1 MYIAQLKELL
11 FCLQCCAMKA
21 QNWWAAKSGRSGKF
35 MSCLILW
42 AFWAMSMNACESAI
56 ITSAIYVSMMLCVSL
71 FLGGKTCTCVIQP
84 TFCNSVGLLVS
95 TTEYRWLS
103 RSQHKTHFFT
113 FLVVGGIKQTTHT
126 QALED
131 SSKNR
136 LQEIGHWCKD
146 FLIFSYHLF
155 PSFMLTI

>member
-1 MYIAQLKELL
+1 
-11 FCLQCCAMKA
+11 
-21 QNWWAAKSGRSGKF
+21 

-56 ITSAIYVSMMLCVSL
+56 ITSAIYVSMKLLNYNIPQFVSL
-71 FLGGKTCTCVIQP
+71 FFGGKTCTCVIQP